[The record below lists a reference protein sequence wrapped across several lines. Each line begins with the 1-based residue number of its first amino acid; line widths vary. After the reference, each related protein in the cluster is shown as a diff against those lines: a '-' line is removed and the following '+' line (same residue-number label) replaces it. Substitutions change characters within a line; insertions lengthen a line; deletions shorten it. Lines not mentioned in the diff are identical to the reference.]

1 VPNSL
6 ASILSLM
13 DYAGLCLFALSGA
26 LVAAEKRQTPVTFA
40 FFAIA
45 TGVGGGTLRDLL
57 IGQPVFWIGDQ
68 ITLLLCLAMAA
79 LAWAIDLRH
88 WPIRSFLW
96 IDAVGLGAY
105 GAFGAVK
112 AFSIGVGPLASIVM
126 GVLTAAMGGVIRD
139 ILAHRPSAII
149 GPEIYI
155 TAAALAS
162 AVTVALLSAGLIAP
176 LAGGV
181 GALAGFGLRAGA
193 LGWGWQLPHYSK
205 S

>member
-1 VPNSL
+1 MIPDSL
-6 ASILSLM
+6 ASILWVM

-26 LVAAEKRQTPVTFA
+26 LVAAEKQQTPVTFA

-45 TGVGGGTLRDLL
+45 AGVGGGTLRDLL

-68 ITLLLCLAMAA
+68 IALLLCVAMAA
-79 LAWAIDLRH
+79 LAWVINLRH
-88 WPIRSFLW
+88 WPTRSFLW
-96 IDAVGLGAY
+96 LDAVGLGAY

-112 AFSIGVGPLASIVM
+112 AFSLGVGPLAAIVM

-139 ILAHRPSAII
+139 ILAHRPSVII

-162 AVTVALLSAGLIAP
+162 AVTVALLSLGLSAP

-193 LGWGWQLPHYSK
+193 LGRG
-205 S
+205 

>member
-1 VPNSL
+1 MPDSL
-6 ASILSLM
+6 ASILSVM

-26 LVAAEKRQTPVTFA
+26 LVAAEKNQTPVTFA

-57 IGQPVFWIGDQ
+57 IDQPIFWIGDQ
-68 ITLLLCLAMAA
+68 IALLLCLAMAA
-79 LAWAIDLRH
+79 LAWIIDLRH
-88 WPIRSFLW
+88 WPVRSFLW
-96 IDAVGLGAY
+96 LDAVGLGAY

-112 AFSIGVGPLASIVM
+112 ALSVGVGPLVAIVM

-139 ILAHRPSAII
+139 ILAHRPSVII

-155 TAAALAS
+155 TAAALSA
-162 AVTVALLSAGLIAP
+162 AVTVGLMLAGLSAP
-176 LAGGV
+176 MAGGI

-193 LGWGWQLPHYSK
+193 LGKGWQLPHYNK

>member
-1 VPNSL
+1 METSL

-13 DYAGLCLFALSGA
+13 DYAGLSLFALSGA

-57 IGQPVFWIGDQ
+57 IGQPVFWVGNQ
-68 ITLLLCLAMAA
+68 MALPLCLVMAG
-79 LAWAIDLRH
+79 LAWVVRLQS
-88 WPIRSFLW
+88 WPTRSFLW
-96 IDAVGLGAY
+96 LDAIGLGAY

-112 AFSIGVGPLASIVM
+112 ALSFGVAPLAAIVM

-139 ILAHRPSAII
+139 ILAHQPSAII

-155 TAAALAS
+155 TAAAFAA
-162 AVTVALLSAGLIAP
+162 AVTVGLMLAGLPAP
-176 LAGGV
+176 FAGGI
-181 GALAGFGLRAGA
+181 GAMAGFALRAGA
-193 LGWGWQLPHYSK
+193 LAKGWQLPHYNK
-205 S
+205 W

>member
-1 VPNSL
+1 MDHSL
-6 ASILSLM
+6 VSILSVM

-57 IGQPVFWIGDQ
+57 IGQPVFWISDQ
-68 ITLLLCLAMAA
+68 IALLLCLAMAA
-79 LAWAIDLRH
+79 LAWAINLRH
-88 WPIRSFLW
+88 WPTRSFLW
-96 IDAVGLGAY
+96 LDAVGLGAY

-112 AFSIGVGPLASIVM
+112 AMSVGVGPLAAVVM

-139 ILAHRPSAII
+139 ILAHQPSAII

-155 TAAALAS
+155 TAAALA
-162 AVTVALLSAGLIAP
+162 ATITVVLTVAGLPVLIA
-176 LAGGV
+176 GCI

-193 LGWGWQLPHYSK
+193 LGRGWQLPHYGK

>member
-1 VPNSL
+1 MTASL
-6 ASILSLM
+6 TSILSVM

-57 IGQPVFWIGDQ
+57 IGQPVFWVGNQ
-68 ITLLLCLAMAA
+68 IALLLCLAMAA
-79 LAWAIDLRH
+79 LAWMIGLQH
-88 WPIRSFLW
+88 WPKRSFLW
-96 IDAVGLGAY
+96 LDAVGLGAY

-112 AFSIGVGPLASIVM
+112 AMSVGVGPLSAIVM

-139 ILAHRPSAII
+139 ILAHQPSAII

-155 TAAALAS
+155 TAAAFAA
-162 AVTVALLSAGLIAP
+162 AVTVGLMLAGLPA
-176 LAGGV
+176 LFAGGI
-181 GALAGFGLRAGA
+181 GAMAGFALRAGA
-193 LGWGWQLPHYSK
+193 LAKGWQLPHYNK
-205 S
+205 L

>member
-1 VPNSL
+1 METSL
-6 ASILSLM
+6 SSILSVM

-26 LVAAEKRQTPVTFA
+26 LVAAEKRQTPVTFS

-57 IGQPVFWIGDQ
+57 IDQPIFWIGDQ
-68 ITLLLCLAMAA
+68 IALLLCLAMAA
-79 LAWAIDLRH
+79 LAWVIDLRH
-88 WPIRSFLW
+88 WPTRSFLW
-96 IDAVGLGAY
+96 LDAIGLGAY

-112 AFSIGVGPLASIVM
+112 AISVGVGPLAAIVM

-139 ILAHRPSAII
+139 ILAHQPSAII

-155 TAAALAS
+155 TAAALAA
-162 AVTVALLSAGLIAP
+162 AVTVVLMLAGLPAP
-176 LAGGV
+176 LAGGI

-193 LGWGWQLPHYSK
+193 LAKGWELPHYGK
-205 S
+205 P

>member
-1 VPNSL
+1 
-6 ASILSLM
+6 M

-57 IGQPVFWIGDQ
+57 IRQPVFWIGDQ
-68 ITLLLCLAMAA
+68 LTILLCLAMAA
-79 LAWAIDLRH
+79 LAWTIDLRH
-88 WPIRSFLW
+88 WPTRSFLW
-96 IDAVGLGAY
+96 FDAVGLGAY

-112 AFSIGVGPLASIVM
+112 AFSVGVGPLASIVM

-162 AVTVALLSAGLIAP
+162 AVTVALLSVGLTAPMAGC
-176 LAGGV
+176 V

-193 LGWGWQLPHYSK
+193 LGRGWQLPHYGK